1 MTYSEII
8 FVSEENIFTSPM
20 AEAIMKKKLSEN
32 GDNET
37 RISSRGMVVLFPEP
51 ANPKGVAIAKSRGI
65 DMEGHR
71 AKAADEAMFGEDVL
85 VLVMSEK
92 IKAAVY
98 EKYKNAVNIYTI
110 KEFVGLDGDVETPYG
125 KGMKE
130 YGEVYTQLEELVSMV
145 MEKIGK

>member
-8 FVSEENIFTSPM
+8 FVSEENIFTSPV
-20 AEAIMKKKLSEN
+20 AQAIMKKKLSDN

-37 RISSRGMVVLFPEP
+37 KVSSCGMVVLFPEP

-65 DMEGHR
+65 DMEEHR

-110 KEFVGLDGDVETPYG
+110 KEFVGLDGDVEAPYG

-145 MEKIGK
+145 IEKIGK

>member
-1 MTYSEII
+1 MTYGKII
-8 FVSEENIFTSPM
+8 FVSEENIFTSPV
-20 AEAIMKKKLSEN
+20 AETIMKKKLLES
-32 GDNET
+32 GDSKT
-37 RISSRGMVVLFPEP
+37 RVSSCGMVVLFPEP

-65 DMEGHR
+65 NMEEHR
-71 AKAADEAMFGEDVL
+71 AKAADDSMFGTDVL
-85 VLVMSEK
+85 VLVMSER

-130 YGEVYTQLEELVSMV
+130 YGEVYTQLEELVTMV
-145 MEKIGK
+145 IKKLGK

>member
-1 MTYSEII
+1 
-8 FVSEENIFTSPM
+8 
-20 AEAIMKKKLSEN
+20 MKKKLSDN

-37 RISSRGMVVLFPEP
+37 KVSSCGMVVLFPEP
-51 ANPKGVAIAKSRGI
+51 ANPKGVAIAKSRGV
-65 DMEGHR
+65 DMEEHR

-110 KEFVGLDGDVETPYG
+110 KEFVGLDGDVEAPYG

-145 MEKIGK
+145 IEKIGK